1 MLTHLLFSMC
11 YTVYFQVMDIILHCL
26 DPTQLKTR
34 SLSEA
39 FPAISRFSQIT
50 HCSTSRR
57 IAVGTKSGTIALYE
71 LRSSK
76 CQV

>member
-1 MLTHLLFSMC
+1 
-11 YTVYFQVMDIILHCL
+11 MDIILHCV

-34 SLSEA
+34 PLSEIS
-39 FPAISRFSQIT
+39 PAISKFSQVT

-57 IAVGTKSGTIALYE
+57 IAVGTKVGTIALYE

-76 CQV
+76 CQVNITTNLSLK